1 MLFRSDADIQLSIQE
16 PEDPVLKTIIDMT
29 AKFISADGEAF
40 EKVSEKEEEE
50 EDVVN

>member
-1 MLFRSDADIQLSIQE
+1 
-16 PEDPVLKTIIDMT
+16 MT

-50 EDVVN
+50 EDVVNQEENRGKIRILSKSRKLNTYRK